1 MIGFA
6 WSNESSTN
14 RTTPCFSTLCV
25 IAAALRKLDEASS
38 SFVLMKRPSAA
49 VMSTCS
55 NSAWRIRADN
65 SLHKRNLGSL

>member
-1 MIGFA
+1 
-6 WSNESSTN
+6 
-14 RTTPCFSTLCV
+14 
-25 IAAALRKLDEASS
+25 
-38 SFVLMKRPSAA
+38 MKRPSAA